1 MNRRIIAALSALA
14 LTCAVLAGGTHAYA
28 QGAQTGTIN
37 GTVQSADGLSLPGAT
52 VTVSSPS
59 LQGVRTAVTD
69 VNGVYVIK
77 GLPPGRYT
85 VAFEMP
91 SFRPTQNAA
100 VDLTVGG
107 TTEVNQTMSLASVSE
122 TVNVVGNMTPA
133 ALATVTL
140 STVYNKRELDSLPV
154 GRTPAQ
160 IAELAPGLT
169 NNTFNNGQ
177 VTIAGAF
184 AYDNVFMLNGV
195 DINDNLFG
203 SPHDL
208 FIEDAIQETN
218 ILTNGIS
225 AEWGR
230 FSGGVINM
238 VTKSGGNT
246 FSGSFRENFSNPKW
260 IEETPRENSANPPIV
275 HKDILS
281 KTHEG
286 TFGGPIAKD
295 KLWFFAAGR
304 YEKSNTPN
312 TTVQTNIAY
321 TTGVTNKRGELK
333 GTGTVVPGQ
342 TFQAS
347 YLNNSTEQSN
357 VSGLGATLRGDP
369 NILVTRQL
377 PNRLFAA
384 NYNGVIANKLFA
396 TAQYSEKKFGFRNTG
411 GTSTAIIDSPFR
423 SRGVTPGV
431 AGNVFYNA
439 PYFDSTDPENRNN
452 RQIAGSVSYTLST
465 KKAGSHDLKGGGERY
480 TSTRTGGNSQSST
493 GYVFRADY
501 LVSGGAPVVDSRGT
515 PVPIFVPGST
525 RLENFI
531 ATRGAE
537 VNISTN
543 SLYVQDHWIATPRLS
558 FDLGTRFEA
567 VRGHATGDILTVDTN
582 TLVPRLG
589 ATFDVEGN
597 GRTLLQATYAH
608 YAGKYSETQFARNT
622 DVGNPSQIV
631 YVYSGP
637 AGQGKDFAPGLSL
650 SNYTTIIGGSF
661 PTANISADPNI
672 KSPTTREFTAGIG
685 RELGQKGFA
694 KATYSWRKTYDFVE
708 DFITLAN
715 GRTTVVRNGVT
726 FGTFNNVVW
735 SNTDAKREYQGVVF
749 QSSYRPRDTVL
760 LGGSY
765 TVQIKNEGNYAGEA
779 ANQPGLTSFF
789 GDFPEVL
796 GPSLDRLQPDGRL
809 YDYQRHKLRLYGIY
823 TQQMGRFGAIDLAP
837 VWRVNSAQV
846 FSYLASNVPISAVE
860 LARNPGYPVND
871 INPGFAHTIYFGQR
885 GSQDFAG
892 YGVIDFSATYQVPV
906 WKTARPWVKVELFNA
921 LNNQKLIAWDTTVTV
936 DPNSPLDANGLP
948 TGFIKGPRFGTATA
962 DNQFPQPIP
971 GFTGGRL
978 FRMAFGIRF

>member
-1 MNRRIIAALSALA
+1 MKRVFAVVACLAALASS
-14 LTCAVLAGGTHAYA
+14 TRAYA
-28 QGAQTGTIN
+28 QGAQTGTIT

-52 VTVSSPS
+52 VTASSPS
-59 LQGVRTAVTD
+59 LQGTRSAVTD

-77 GLPPGRYT
+77 GLPPGRY
-85 VAFEMP
+85 VIAFEMP
-91 SFRPTQNAA
+91 SFRPATNEA

-107 TTEVNQTMSLASVSE
+107 TTEVNQTMGLASVSE
-122 TVNVVGNMTPA
+122 TVNVVGNTTPS

-169 NNTFNNGQ
+169 NNTFNTGQ
-177 VTIAGAF
+177 VSIAGAF

-218 ILTNGIS
+218 IMTNGIS

-238 VTKSGGNT
+238 VTKSGGNI
-246 FSGSFRENFSNPKW
+246 FSGSFRENLSNPKW
-260 IEETPRENSANPPIV
+260 IDETPREKNATPAIV

-286 TFGGPIAKD
+286 TFGGPIVKD

-304 YEKSNTPN
+304 YENSNTPN

-321 TTGVTNKRGELK
+321 TTQVTNKRGELK
-333 GTGTVVPGQ
+333 GTGTVAPGQ
-342 TFQAS
+342 TLQGS
-347 YLNNSTEQSN
+347 YINNSTAQAN
-357 VSGLGATLRGDP
+357 TSGLGGTLRGDP

-384 NYNGVIANKLFA
+384 NYNGVVANKLFA
-396 TAQYSEKKFGFRNTG
+396 TVQYSEKKFGFRNSG
-411 GTSTAIIDSPFR
+411 GTSTALIDSPFR
-423 SRGVTPGV
+423 SRGVASGV
-431 AGNVFYNA
+431 PSNVFYNA

-452 RQIAGSVSYTLST
+452 RQIAGSASYTLST
-465 KKAGSHDLKGGGERY
+465 KKVGSHDLKAGAERY
-480 TSTRTGGNSQSST
+480 TSTRTGGNSQSAT

-501 LVSGGAPVVDSRGT
+501 LVSGGVPVVDSRGT
-515 PVPIFVPGST
+515 PVPIFVPGTT
-525 RLENFI
+525 RLENYI

-543 SLYVQDHWIATPRLS
+543 SVYAQDHWIVTPRLS
-558 FDLGTRFEA
+558 LDLGTRFEA
-567 VRGHATGDILTVDTN
+567 VRGKATGDILTVDTN
-582 TLVPRLG
+582 TIVPRLG
-589 ATFDVEGN
+589 ATYDVEGN

-608 YAGKYSETQFARNT
+608 YAGKYSESQFARNT
-622 DVGNPSQIV
+622 DVGNPSLV
-631 YVYSGP
+631 VYSYGGP

-650 SNYTTIIGGSF
+650 SNYTNIIGGSF
-661 PTANISADPNI
+661 PTANITADPKI
-672 KSPTTREFTAGIG
+672 KSPTTREFTAGLG

-694 KATYSWRKTYDFVE
+694 KATYTWRKTYDFVE
-708 DFITLAN
+708 DFILLSN
-715 GRTTVVRNGVT
+715 GQTTVVRNGT
-726 FGTFNNVVW
+726 NFGTFNNVVY

-749 QSSYRPRDTVL
+749 QSNYRLRDTLFV
-760 LGGSY
+760 GGSY
-765 TVQIKNEGNYAGEA
+765 TLQIKNEGNYAGEA
-779 ANQPGLTSFF
+779 ANQPGAVSLF
-789 GDFPEVL
+789 GDYPEIF

-809 YDYQRHKLRLYGIY
+809 YDYQRHKVRLYGIY
-823 TQQMGRFGAIDLAP
+823 TQHMGRFGAVDLAP
-837 VWRVNSAQV
+837 VWRVNSGQV
-846 FSYLASNVPISAVE
+846 FSYFASSVPISAVE

-871 INPGFAHTIYFGQR
+871 INPSYAHTVFFGQR
-885 GSQDFAG
+885 GSQDFEA
-892 YGVIDFSATYQVPV
+892 YGVVDFSATYQIPV
-906 WKTARPWVKVELFNA
+906 WKTVRPWAKVELFNA
-921 LNNQKLIAWDTTVTV
+921 LNNQKLIKWDTTVTA
-936 DPNSPLDANGLP
+936 DPTSALDANGLR
-948 TGFIKGPRFGTATA
+948 TGFTPGPRFGTATQ
-962 DNQFPQPIP
+962 DDQFPQPIP
-971 GFTGGRL
+971 GINGGRL

>member
-1 MNRRIIAALSALA
+1 MKWKVIAALCVVALA
-14 LTCAVLAGGTHAYA
+14 AGTRAYA
-28 QGAQTGTIN
+28 QGAQTGTIT

-52 VTVSSPS
+52 VTATSPA
-59 LQGVRTAVTD
+59 LQGTRSAVTD

-91 SFRPTQNAA
+91 SFRPATNET

-107 TTEVNQTMSLASVSE
+107 TTEVNQTMGLASVSE
-122 TVNVVGNMTPA
+122 TVNVVANATPA
-133 ALATVTL
+133 QIATVTL

-169 NNTFNNGQ
+169 NNSPNVGQ
-177 VTIAGAF
+177 VNIAGSF

-203 SPHDL
+203 SPHNL

-218 ILTNGIS
+218 IMTSGIS

-260 IEETPRENSANPPIV
+260 IDETPREDAANPKIV

-286 TFGGPIAKD
+286 TFGGPIVRD

-304 YEKSNTPN
+304 YENSNTPQ
-312 TTVQTNIAY
+312 TTIQTNIAY
-321 TTGVTNKRGELK
+321 TEQVTNKRGELK
-333 GTGTVVPGQ
+333 GTGTVAPGHTLQ
-342 TFQAS
+342 GS
-347 YLNNSTEQSN
+347 YINNSTAQSN

-384 NYNGVIANKLFA
+384 NYNGVIANKMFA

-411 GTSTAIIDSPFR
+411 GTSTAVADSPFR

-439 PYFDSTDPENRNN
+439 PYFDSTDPEDRNN
-452 RQIAGSVSYTLST
+452 RQVAGSISYNLST
-465 KKAGSHDLKGGGERY
+465 KRMGSHDLKGGAERY
-480 TSTRTGGNSQSST
+480 TSTRTGGNSQSAT

-525 RLENFI
+525 RVENYI
-531 ATRGAE
+531 ATRGATIDI
-537 VNISTN
+537 NTT
-543 SLYVQDHWIATPRLS
+543 SLYLQDHWVASPRLS
-558 FDLGTRFEA
+558 VDLGTRFEA
-567 VRGHATGDILTVDTN
+567 VRSHATGDIVTVDTN
-582 TLVPRLG
+582 TIVPRLG
-589 ATFDVEGN
+589 MTFDVEGN
-597 GRTLLQATYAH
+597 SRTLLQATYAH
-608 YAGKYSETQFARNT
+608 YAGKYSEAQFARNT
-622 DVGNPSQIV
+622 DVGTPSTIV
-631 YVYSGP
+631 YSYSGP
-637 AGQGKDFAPGLSL
+637 AGQGKDFAPGMSL

-672 KSPTTREFTAGIG
+672 KSPTTREFTAGLG

-694 KATYSWRKTYDFVE
+694 KATYTWRKTYDFVE

-715 GRTTVVRNGVT
+715 GQTTVIRNGVN
-726 FGTFNNVVW
+726 FGTFNNVVY
-735 SNTDAKREYQGVVF
+735 SNTDGKREYQGVVF
-749 QSSYRPRDTVL
+749 QSNYRLRDTVF

-765 TVQIKNEGNYAGEA
+765 TVQIKNEGNIAGEA
-779 ANQPGLTSFF
+779 ANQPGVASLIA
-789 GDFPEVL
+789 DFPEIL

-823 TQQMGRFGAIDLAP
+823 TQQMGRFGSVDLAP
-837 VWRVNSAQV
+837 VWRVNSGQV
-846 FSYLASNVPISAVE
+846 YSLAALGVPISSVE

-871 INPGFAHTIYFGQR
+871 INPSYSHTVYFGER

-892 YGVIDFSATYQVPV
+892 YGLLDVSASYQIPV
-906 WKTARPWVKVELFNA
+906 WKTARPWVKFELFNA
-921 LNNQKLIAWDTTVTV
+921 LNNQKLVKWDTTVTP
-936 DPNSPLDANGLP
+936 DANSALDANGLR
-948 TGFIKGPRFGTATA
+948 TGFVEGPRFHTATQ
-962 DNQFPQPIP
+962 DDHFPQPIP
-971 GFTGGRL
+971 GINGGRL

>member
-1 MNRRIIAALSALA
+1 MKWKVIAALCLAALA
-14 LTCAVLAGGTHAYA
+14 ASPSAYA
-28 QGAQTGTIN
+28 QGAQTGTIT

-52 VTVSSPS
+52 VTATSPA
-59 LQGVRTAVTD
+59 LQGVRSAVTD

-91 SFRPTQNAA
+91 SFRPATNET

-107 TTEVNQTMSLASVSE
+107 TTEVNQTMALASVTE
-122 TVNVVGNMTPA
+122 TVNVVANATPA
-133 ALATVTL
+133 QIATVTL

-218 ILTNGIS
+218 VMTNGIS

-260 IEETPRENSANPPIV
+260 IDETPREDTAAIV

-286 TFGGPIAKD
+286 TFGGPIVKD

-304 YEKSNTPN
+304 YENSNTPN

-321 TTGVTNKRGELK
+321 TTQVTNKRGELK
-333 GTGTVVPGQ
+333 GTGTVAPGHTLQ
-342 TFQAS
+342 GS
-347 YLNNSTEQSN
+347 YINNSTEQAN
-357 VSGLGATLRGDP
+357 ASGLGATIRADP

-384 NYNGVIANKLFA
+384 NYNGVLAHKVFA
-396 TAQYSEKKFGFRNTG
+396 TGQYSEKKFGFRNSG
-411 GTSTAIIDSPFR
+411 GTSTALIDSPFR
-423 SRGVTPGV
+423 TRGVAAGVPGSI
-431 AGNVFYNA
+431 FYNA
-439 PYFDSTDPENRNN
+439 PYFDSSDPENRNN
-452 RQIAGSVSYTLST
+452 RQIAGSASYTLST
-465 KKAGSHDLKGGGERY
+465 KKLGSHDLKAGGERY
-480 TSTRTGGNSQSST
+480 TSTRTGGNSQTAT

-501 LVSGGAPVVDSRGT
+501 LVSGGAPVVDSKGT
-515 PVPIFVPGST
+515 PVPIFVPGTT
-525 RLENFI
+525 RLENWL

-543 SLYVQDHWIATPRLS
+543 SFYVQDHWIATPRLS
-558 FDLGTRFEA
+558 LDLGTRFEA
-567 VRGHATGDILTVDTN
+567 VRGNATGDILTVDTN
-582 TLVPRLG
+582 TIVPRLG

-608 YAGKYSETQFARNT
+608 YAGKYSESQFARNT
-622 DVGNPSQIV
+622 DVGNPSVVV
-631 YVYSGP
+631 YTYSGP
-637 AGQGKDFAPGLSL
+637 AGQGKDFAPGMSL

-661 PTANISADPNI
+661 PTANIKADPDI
-672 KSPTTREFTAGIG
+672 KSPTTHEFTAGLG

-694 KATYSWRKTYDFVE
+694 KATYMWRKTYDFVE

-715 GRTTVVRNGVT
+715 GQTTVVRNGVN
-726 FGTFNNVVW
+726 FGTFNNVVF

-749 QSSYRPRDTVL
+749 QSNYRLRDTVYV
-760 LGGSY
+760 GGSY
-765 TVQIKNEGNYAGEA
+765 TAQIKNEGNYTGEA
-779 ANQPGLTSFF
+779 TNQPGAVSLI
-789 GDFPEVL
+789 GDYPEIY

-809 YDYQRHKLRLYGIY
+809 YDYQRHKVRLYGIY
-823 TQQMGRFGAIDLAP
+823 TQRMGRFGAVDLAP
-837 VWRVNSAQV
+837 VWRVNSPQV
-846 FSYLASNVPISAVE
+846 FSYIASSVPISAVE

-871 INPGFAHTIYFGQR
+871 INPSSAHNVFYGDR
-885 GSQDFAG
+885 GSQDFKG
-892 YGVIDFSATYQVPV
+892 YGVLDFSATYQIPV

-921 LNNQKLIAWDTTVTV
+921 LNNQKLIAWDTTVTP
-936 DPNSPLDANGLP
+936 DANSPLDSNGLR
-948 TGFIKGPRFGTATA
+948 TGFIQGPRFGTATQ